1 MNIKINHLY
10 NYSFQSTY

>member
-1 MNIKINHLY
+1 MNIKITHLY